1 MKLPHGNIIAN
12 RGLNQVDIPA
22 REFVPPS
29 RLWQN
34 QKFPIGNPR
43 GIALEL
49 PSTKESELLKEC
61 LAELIADR
69 WLTQCHSSNLYKL
82 TEEGYQ
88 HFEPRLRAL
97 RVLR

>member
-1 MKLPHGNIIAN
+1 MTIAIRKYAALTELLLPLAE
-12 RGLNQVDIPA
+12 
-22 REFVPPS
+22 EFEA
-29 RLWQN
+29 
-34 QKFPIGNPR
+34 GNPR

-49 PSTKESELLKEC
+49 ASTKEPELLKEC